1 MILVD
6 VNKISY
12 DPSSRGYLVVL
23 KSLEDNDFLQILIS
37 TKDAKQ
43 ISLAKEGV
51 GLPRPATHDL
61 LLDIVNNFDI
71 KLKKIIIIDYR
82 DSTYYAKLVLYNTQ
96 LGEVVIDSRPSD
108 AIVLSLKSNCPLY
121 VNKKLLSDLPDFN
134 NDDNHVGSNNDSDLD
149 EKLDVQSLIKK
160 LNKELDK
167 AVIVEEYE
175 TAAKI
180 RDKIN
185 SLTKD

>member
-12 DPSSRGYLVVL
+12 DPSSRGYLLVL
-23 KSLEDNDFLQILIS
+23 KSLENNDFLEILIS

-51 GLPRPATHDL
+51 SLPRPATHDL

-71 KLKKIIIIDYR
+71 KLKKIIIVDYR
-82 DSTYYAKLVLYNTQ
+82 SSTYYAKLILYNTQ
-96 LGEVVIDSRPSD
+96 LGEFVIDSRPSD

-121 VNKKLLSDLPDFN
+121 VNKNLLSDLPDIIN
-134 NDDNHVGSNNDSDLD
+134 GDNHINSKNDSDLN
-149 EKLDVQSLIKK
+149 EKVDVQKLIKT

-167 AVIVEEYE
+167 AVITEEYE

-180 RDKIN
+180 RDKII